1 MPNSAAIR
9 LNVFDGR
16 RKPFDASLK
25 LLVTLKDGTQK
36 QLDSSYYAGPTIN
49 FEVPY
54 TNGLADNYTVIV
66 YAKNHVQAGFA
77 PVRVS
82 PGQPS
87 NLDLMLLPKKA
98 TFNFEHATWTNL
110 RKDYRVLYE
119 LLAQGTSEAQAAKR
133 YDDFMKTF
141 PGSLAAIFN
150 IATATRDVQLPVG
163 TALSYFKELIW
174 NEKILVQDRFFAYV
188 DAALVEQVGQAAAE
202 GKFQP
207 QWGLDINHPGATS
220 SYKQKQFGE
229 ANLQFSF
236 HENDKRSI
244 DGVACVKVEM
254 DMDYYKDFLA
264 HLLLEVLPNKVSK
277 GKTDPRQ
284 IYVLRW
290 IAGRR
295 AGIPEFDPPYTLEAK
310 PV

>member
-1 MPNSAAIR
+1 M
-9 LNVFDGR
+9 
-16 RKPFDASLK
+16 
-25 LLVTLKDGTQK
+25 
-36 QLDSSYYAGPTIN
+36 
-49 FEVPY
+49 
-54 TNGLADNYTVIV
+54 
-66 YAKNHVQAGFA
+66 
-77 PVRVS
+77 
-82 PGQPS
+82 
-87 NLDLMLLPKKA
+87 
-98 TFNFEHATWTNL
+98 
-110 RKDYRVLYE
+110 
-119 LLAQGTSEAQAAKR
+119 KR
-133 YDDFMKTF
+133 F

-150 IATATRDVQLPVG
+150 ITTATRDVQLPVG

-188 DAALVEQVGQAAAE
+188 DAALVQQVGQAAAE
-202 GKFQP
+202 GRFQP

-244 DGVACVKVEM
+244 DGLECVKVEM